1 MSDESGH
8 PPGGPPPSLAAE
20 LLDEQPETSLL
31 DLVDSLLDRGVLTR
45 GEAVIGLAG
54 VDLIYLRLSALLCAA
69 DRVLPAG
76 GGGAAPQA
84 PAAGTEPAVE
94 SRRPEAGPSPPASAA
109 SGRPATAVPA
119 SGSAMPPA
127 VVAAAASGSA
137 AAGEPE
143 PAATEPS
150 GSALPP
156 GSSTPGSPAAAEPPP
171 DDLQDV
177 HPLGAG
183 ELDALRG
190 ELETRAASPA
200 RWNADPE
207 NAQRAV
213 AKLVL
218 TLVDFLRQLMERQA
232 IRRMEAGTVTDDEV
246 ERLGLA
252 LMRLEET
259 LHEMAARFGIP
270 PEDLNLD
277 LGPLGRLT

>member
-1 MSDESGH
+1 MSRDPFG
-8 PPGGPPPSLAAE
+8 PVAAPPPTVAEE
-20 LLDEQPETSLL
+20 LLDDRPETSLL
-31 DLVDSLLDRGVLTR
+31 DLVDNLLDRGVLTR

-69 DRVLPAG
+69 DRVLPSGRA
-76 GGGAAPQA
+76 GGGAAPDAPGEPAAASAAEPRKAAEAPA
-84 PAAGTEPAVE
+84 PAAAGGTARSPEPVSPA
-94 SRRPEAGPSPPASAA
+94 SPPAA
-109 SGRPATAVPA
+109 SSVPPGGPAT
-119 SGSAMPPA
+119 G
-127 VVAAAASGSA
+127 
-137 AAGEPE
+137 
-143 PAATEPS
+143 
-150 GSALPP
+150 
-156 GSSTPGSPAAAEPPP
+156 
-171 DDLQDV
+171 DDV
-177 HPLGAG
+177 HPLGAE

-232 IRRMEAGTVTDDEV
+232 IRRMEAGTVTEDEV

-270 PEDLNLD
+270 PEELNLD
-277 LGPLGRLT
+277 LGPLGRLS

>member
-1 MSDESGH
+1 MSRD
-8 PPGGPPPSLAAE
+8 PLGPPAAPPPAVADE
-20 LLDEQPETSLL
+20 ILDDRPETSLL
-31 DLVDSLLDRGVLTR
+31 DLVDNLLDRGVLTR
-45 GEAVIGLAG
+45 GEAVLGLAG

-69 DRVLPAG
+69 DRVLP
-76 GGGAAPQA
+76 
-84 PAAGTEPAVE
+84 
-94 SRRPEAGPSPPASAA
+94 
-109 SGRPATAVPA
+109 SGRA
-119 SGSAMPPA
+119 G
-127 VVAAAASGSA
+127 GSA
-137 AAGEPE
+137 AADWPGEPPPAGAAEARRAAEAPAPAAAGSAARSPE
-143 PAATEPS
+143 PASPASP
-150 GSALPP
+150 
-156 GSSTPGSPAAAEPPP
+156 PAAASAPRAEPGAAG
-171 DDLQDV
+171 DDV
-177 HPLGAG
+177 HPLGAE

-190 ELETRAASPA
+190 ELLTRAAEASPA

-232 IRRMEAGTVTDDEV
+232 IRRMEAGTVTEDEV

-270 PEDLNLD
+270 PEELNLD